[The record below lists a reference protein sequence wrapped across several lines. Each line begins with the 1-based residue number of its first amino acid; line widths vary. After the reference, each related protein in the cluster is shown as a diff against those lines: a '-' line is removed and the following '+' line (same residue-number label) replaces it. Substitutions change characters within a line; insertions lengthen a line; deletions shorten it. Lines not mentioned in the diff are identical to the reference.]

1 MSLLVRFL
9 RLARGMGLRGPIR
22 TWIGRGA
29 GCWSSGVSGL
39 VQHIGQHAIDGMQR
53 QHIVAAL
60 IEVMPEG

>member
-1 MSLLVRFL
+1 
-9 RLARGMGLRGPIR
+9 
-22 TWIGRGA
+22 
-29 GCWSSGVSGL
+29 VSGL